1 VVAEIS
7 VRERGWQVKGSLL
20 EGSGRSLVLK
30 IDEFKVGRVGL
41 EASTCIASDANRSR
55 EGGLEPGGSR
65 GGSTGILAPR
75 ELAIVGITST
85 APAVG
90 MQA

>member
-1 VVAEIS
+1 
-7 VRERGWQVKGSLL
+7 
-20 EGSGRSLVLK
+20 LVLK

-41 EASTCIASDANRSR
+41 EASTCISSNINRLR

-65 GGSTGILAPR
+65 GGSIRIIALR
-75 ELAIVGITST
+75 EPAIVGIIST
-85 APAVG
+85 TPEVG